1 MTSAQQGQSD
11 GHYRGERGAVDLRVV
26 HVPCGPFAN
35 ASELKAFNAVD
46 QEIRKRSGEETA
58 YVLTNLTHPNLRG
71 QADEIDMVVIGPGG
85 AVVIE
90 VKHWDASAL
99 RRPDLADPAAE
110 LIIAKSKR
118 IAGRLRSADQTLS
131 FVAPAFLLTRETGT
145 LKKTGTL
152 PRHAMGV
159 VAHGLKDVVD
169 LVTEAVSTGQ
179 TDSRRLADLLA
190 VRYNLADAG
199 RLKRLGRFDEL
210 RLLTD
215 EHDRFQRI
223 FTARDPWTGDRVLLH
238 TYDLSAAP
246 AGEAASLTDRRARR
260 EFDVVQRFQKS
271 PHLPSLVD
279 TWQPVPNYAGEMYFF
294 SVSDSA
300 ATPVSALVGKA
311 EWASPQRRD
320 FALRAL
326 SALREFI
333 AAEDGP
339 LLHRALDGESLR
351 VRADNSP
358 LFAGWRWARL
368 TPAHTVSADQL
379 GDLSGGF
386 AAPEVVAAGLAAAT
400 PKSDV
405 YSLCAVLA
413 GLFADPADE
422 EFRTVLLLGC
432 DRDPARRPG
441 VDELLGLLEESAADQ
456 TVASPAPDPAGLVSP
471 SRWDE
476 GHRFEWKNGSYRVI
490 SVLGQGSIART
501 FKLEQLDAGGEPIGT
516 FVGKAVFNAEFGP
529 TSLAAYQRMRTFS
542 LHPGLSNIL
551 ECASD
556 WSPNGLMALLRW
568 SQGSPLSA
576 WRGDLDFIAQESGAD
591 TTEQLAVEW
600 FERLCDALHA
610 LHAQGWVHG
619 DVSLSNILVDESKVI
634 LIDYDLSGLNG
645 HSPPSSG
652 TPLYASPE
660 RRDGAAAL
668 ARDDVYSLAT
678 SLYHAITNRPPAR
691 SAGTLGLDWSE
702 EERAAFPTLIPILD
716 QATGPTEA
724 RFSDA
729 GAALAAL
736 RAGRVSAASPTQA
749 IVAAQPSQSAL
760 RPNVVARVRD
770 ILSTYPGSRFGNAE
784 TRGLDSDF
792 AFDTYVPTGLDEIL
806 PAEIRAGEVSLIILC
821 GNAGDGKTAF
831 LQRLVQTLGCDPPQS
846 SERVWS
852 GRLAGRKAMINLD
865 GAASWKGRSA
875 DSLLDEL
882 FAPFLDRP
890 PRDGSI
896 HLVAVNDGR
905 LMEWIEQAEAER
917 GERPLTLA
925 LTAALTQRTEGLAP
939 HIRLVELNN
948 RSLVGGL
955 DPDRG
960 MISTRFV
967 DELIRRLVGGD
978 QAAEIW
984 APCRTCTAQARCAMR
999 RSADMMGASSDPAI
1013 LAGGTRLRERLTEA
1027 LQTVHQRNEIHITA
1041 RELKAAVSYVLF
1053 GLHDCE
1059 DLHRNAELE
1068 PHDPA
1073 DHAFN
1078 PESPGR
1084 QGELLR
1090 ELARLDP
1097 ALEGH
1102 ARVDRYLVG
1111 KGAPHPAHGASR
1123 FRDVVGRPV
1132 PLRDARRRA
1141 YLSWSADQ
1149 VQAVGG
1155 DDHALTLRDGRRAS
1169 EFRSFPLLSDA
1180 EQARI
1185 KGRLCNG
1192 LSRLEAL
1199 PDLAYRDVERVP
1211 IRVLPRT
1218 PTETA
1223 FWIEKSASRFSLA
1236 PERFQPMAGLETLH
1250 RFLVLSYEPD
1260 HGGVEELLVPL
1271 ELYSLLMDLADG
1283 VQILDAFSDDVFA
1296 NLGVFTSRLA
1306 QEDERQLNAWNP
1318 VDSDVVRHLGVADR
1332 GGRQT
1337 IFLSSETA

>member
-1 MTSAQQGQSD
+1 M
-11 GHYRGERGAVDLRVV
+11 RVV

-35 ASELKAFNAVD
+35 ASELKAFNSVD
-46 QEIRKRSGEETA
+46 QEIRRQSGEGAA
-58 YVLTNLTHPNLRG
+58 YILTNLTHPNLRG

-110 LIIAKSKR
+110 LIVAKSKR
-118 IAGRLRSADQTLS
+118 IAGRLRSADQTLG

-145 LKKTGTL
+145 LKKNGTL

-159 VAHGLKDVVD
+159 IAYGLKDVLD
-169 LVTEAVSTGQ
+169 LVADAASAGQ
-179 TDSRRLADLLA
+179 TNARRLADLLA

-246 AGEAASLTDRRARR
+246 SGEAASLTDRRARR

-300 ATPVSALVGKA
+300 ATPVSALGDTP

-333 AAEDGP
+333 EAEDGP
-339 LLHRALDGESLR
+339 LLHRALDGDSLR

-368 TPAHTVSADQL
+368 TPAQTVSAEQL

-386 AAPEVVAAGLAAAT
+386 AAPEVVAGGLTAAT

-413 GLFADPADE
+413 RLFTDPADE
-422 EFRTVLLLGC
+422 DFRTVILLGC

-441 VDELLGLLEESAADQ
+441 VDELLDLLEESAADHI
-456 TVASPAPDPAGLVSP
+456 VASHTPEPAGSVSP

-476 GHRFEWKNGSYRVI
+476 GHSFQWKNGSYRVI

-501 FKLEQLDAGGEPIGT
+501 FKLEQLDASGEPIGT
-516 FVGKAVFNAEFGP
+516 FVGKAVFNAEFGH

-551 ECASD
+551 ECASG
-556 WSPNGLMALLRW
+556 WSPDALTALLRW

-576 WRGDLDFIAQESGAD
+576 WRGDLDFIAQEGGAD

-600 FERLCDALHA
+600 FEKLCEALHE

-634 LIDYDLSGLNG
+634 LIDYDLSGPEG

-660 RRDGAAAL
+660 RRDGAVAL
-668 ARDDVYSLAT
+668 ARDDVYSLAA
-678 SLYHAITNRPPAR
+678 SLYHAITDRPPAH
-691 SAGTLGLDWSE
+691 STSGSGLDWSK
-702 EERAAFPTLIPILD
+702 EERAAFPSLIPILD
-716 QATGPTEA
+716 QATGSSEA
-724 RFSDA
+724 RYSDA

-736 RAGRVSAASPTQA
+736 RAGRVSTASPIPA
-749 IVAAQPSQSAL
+749 IVAAQPAL
-760 RPNVVARVRD
+760 RPNVVPRVRD

-792 AFDTYVPTGLDEIL
+792 AFDTYVPTGLDEML
-806 PAEIRAGEVSLIILC
+806 PAEIRAGEVSLVILC

-831 LQRLVQTLGCDPPQS
+831 LQRLVQTLGGDPPQS

-852 GRLAGRKAMINLD
+852 GSLAGRKAMINLD

-882 FAPFLDRP
+882 FAPFLDHP

-905 LMEWIEQAEAER
+905 LMEWIEQAEAGG

-925 LTAALTQRTEGLAP
+925 LTAALTQRTAGLAP

-955 DPDRG
+955 DSDRG

-978 QAAEIW
+978 RAAEIW

-999 RSADMMGASSDPAI
+999 RSADMMGASPEAAV
-1013 LAGGTRLRERLTEA
+1013 LAGGTRVRERLTEA

-1169 EFRSFPLLSDA
+1169 EFRRFPLLYDA

-1250 RFLVLSYEPD
+1250 RFLVLRYEPD

-1306 QEDERQLNAWNP
+1306 QEDERRLNAWNP
-1318 VDSDVVRHLGVADR
+1318 VDSDVVRRLGVADR
-1332 GGRQT
+1332 GGLQT

>member
-1 MTSAQQGQSD
+1 M
-11 GHYRGERGAVDLRVV
+11 
-26 HVPCGPFAN
+26 PCGPFAN
-35 ASELKAFNAVD
+35 ESELQAFNAVD
-46 QEIRKRSGEETA
+46 QEIRRRDGDGTA

-71 QADEIDMVVIGPGG
+71 QADEIDMVVIGPSG

-90 VKHWDASAL
+90 VKHWDASAM
-99 RRPDLADPAAE
+99 RRPDMADPAAE
-110 LIIAKSKR
+110 LIVAKSKR
-118 IAGRLRSADQTLS
+118 IAGRLRSADQRLG

-145 LKKTGTL
+145 LRKNGSPL
-152 PRHAMGV
+152 RHAMGV
-159 VAHGLKDVVD
+159 VAHGLKDVGE
-169 LVTEAVSTGQ
+169 LVAAAASPGR
-179 TDSRRLADLLA
+179 TDPRRLADLLA
-190 VRYNLADAG
+190 VRYNLAEAG

-215 EHDRFQRI
+215 ENERFQRI

-246 AGEAASLTDRRARR
+246 AGEAAALSDRRARR

-279 TWQPVPNYAGEMYFF
+279 TWQSVPNYAGEMYFF

-300 ATPVSALVGKA
+300 ATPVSALMGEA
-311 EWASPQRRD
+311 EWTTAQRRD
-320 FALRAL
+320 FAVRAL
-326 SALREFI
+326 SALGEFLT
-333 AAEDGP
+333 AEQGP
-339 LLHRALDGESLR
+339 LLHRSLDGESLR

-368 TPAHTVSADQL
+368 APAQTVSVNQL
-379 GDLSGGF
+379 GDRSGDF
-386 AAPEVVAAGLAAAT
+386 AAPEVITGGLAAAT
-400 PKSDV
+400 PKSDL

-413 GLFADPADE
+413 DLFRDPADADV
-422 EFRTVLLLGC
+422 RAALLLGC

-441 VDELLGLLEESAADQ
+441 VDEILDLLENRAGDELVAA
-456 TVASPAPDPAGLVSP
+456 APDQVEVVSP

-476 GHRFEWKNGSYRVI
+476 GHLFQWKNGTYRVI

-501 FKLEQLDAGGEPIGT
+501 FKLEQLDTRGEPIGT

-556 WSPNGLMALLRW
+556 WNPHGLTALLRW
-568 SQGSPLSA
+568 SQGSALNA
-576 WRGDLDFIAQESGAD
+576 WRGDLDFIAQEVGAD
-591 TTEQLAVEW
+591 TPEQLATDW
-600 FERLCDALHA
+600 FERLCEALHA
-610 LHAQGWVHG
+610 LHSQGWVHG

-634 LIDYDLSGLNG
+634 LIDYDLSGPDG
-645 HSPPSSG
+645 HRPPSSG
-652 TPLYASPE
+652 TLLYASPE
-660 RRDGAAAL
+660 RRDGAEAL
-668 ARDDVYSLAT
+668 ARDDVYSLAA
-678 SLYHAITNRPPAR
+678 SLFHVITDRPPAR
-691 SAGTLGLDWSE
+691 STSGSGLDWNE
-702 EERAAFPTLIPILD
+702 KERAAFPDIVPILD
-716 QATGPTEA
+716 RATGPAEA
-724 RFSDA
+724 RFPDA

-736 RAGRVSAASPTQA
+736 RARRVSAPAPVQV
-749 IVAAQPSQSAL
+749 IVAPPPSQPVL
-760 RPNVVARVRD
+760 RPNVVPRVRD

-784 TRGLDSDF
+784 TRGLDTDF
-792 AFDTYVPTGLDEIL
+792 AFDTYVPTGLDDTL
-806 PAEIRAGEVSLIILC
+806 PAEIRAGEVSLVILC

-831 LQRLVQTLGCDPPQS
+831 LQRLVQTLGGEPPQS

-852 GRLAGRKAMINLD
+852 GTLAARKAMINLD

-882 FAPFLDRP
+882 FAPFLDGP

-925 LTAALTQRTEGLAP
+925 LMAALTQRSEGLAP
-939 HIRLVELNN
+939 HMRLVELNN

-955 DPDRG
+955 VVG
-960 MISTRFV
+960 QGVISTRFV
-967 DELIRRLVGGD
+967 DELVRRLVGGD
-978 QAAEIW
+978 QAPEIW
-984 APCRTCTAQARCAMR
+984 APCRTCTAQARCTMR
-999 RSADMMGASSDPAI
+999 RSADMMGASADPAV
-1013 LAGGTRLRERLTEA
+1013 LADGARLRERLTEA

-1053 GLHDCE
+1053 GLHDCD
-1059 DLHRNAELE
+1059 DLHRDAELE

-1097 ALEGH
+1097 ALEGN

-1111 KGAPHPAHGASR
+1111 KGGPHPAHGARR
-1123 FRDVVGRPV
+1123 FRDRVGRPV

-1141 YLSWSADQ
+1141 YLSWSVDQ
-1149 VQAVGG
+1149 VEAVGG

-1169 EFRSFPLLSDA
+1169 EFRRFPLLSDA

-1192 LSRLEAL
+1192 LSRLEPL
-1199 PDLAYRDVERVP
+1199 PDLAYRDAERVP

-1260 HGGVEELLVPL
+1260 RGGVEELLVPL

-1306 QEDERQLNAWNP
+1306 QEDERRLNAWNP
-1318 VDSDVVRHLGVADR
+1318 VDSDVVRQLGVLDR
-1332 GGRQT
+1332 SGRQA
-1337 IFLSSETA
+1337 ILLSRESA

>member
-1 MTSAQQGQSD
+1 M
-11 GHYRGERGAVDLRVV
+11 
-26 HVPCGPFAN
+26 PCGPFAN
-35 ASELKAFNAVD
+35 ESELKAFNAVD
-46 QEIRKRSGEETA
+46 QEIRKRDGEGTA

-90 VKHWDASAL
+90 VKHWDASAM
-99 RRPDLADPAAE
+99 RRPDMAAPAAE
-110 LIIAKSKR
+110 LIVAKSKR
-118 IAGRLRSADQTLS
+118 IAGRLRSADQGLG

-145 LKKTGTL
+145 LRKNDCL

-159 VAHGLKDVVD
+159 VVHGLKDVGE
-169 LVTEAVSTGQ
+169 LVAGAVSPGR
-179 TDSRRLADLLA
+179 TDPRRLADVLA
-190 VRYNLADAG
+190 VRHNLADAG

-215 EHDRFQRI
+215 ENDRFQRI

-246 AGEAASLTDRRARR
+246 AGEAAGLTDRRARR

-279 TWQPVPNYAGEMYFF
+279 TWQSIPNYAGEMYFF

-300 ATPVSALVGKA
+300 ATPVYALMGEA
-311 EWASPQRRD
+311 GWTTAQRQE
-320 FALRAL
+320 FAVRAL
-326 SALREFI
+326 SALGEFHT
-333 AAEDGP
+333 AEHGP

-368 TPAHTVSADQL
+368 APAQTVSLDQL
-379 GDLSGGF
+379 GDRSGGF
-386 AAPEVVAAGLAAAT
+386 AAPEVIAGGLAAAT
-400 PKSDV
+400 PKSDL

-413 GLFADPADE
+413 DLFRDPADQDL
-422 EFRTVLLLGC
+422 RAALLLGC

-441 VDELLGLLEESAADQ
+441 VDEILSLLEDRAADGFN
-456 TVASPAPDPAGLVSP
+456 VPAGDRVEAVSP
-471 SRWDE
+471 YRWDE
-476 GHRFEWKNGSYRVI
+476 GHRFEWKNGTYRVI

-501 FKLEQLDAGGEPIGT
+501 FKLEQLDAAGEPIGT

-556 WSPNGLMALLRW
+556 WSPHGLTALLRW
-568 SQGSPLSA
+568 SQGSPLNA
-576 WRGDLDFIAQESGAD
+576 WRGDLDFIAQEAGVG
-591 TTEQLAVEW
+591 TTEQLAADW
-600 FERLCDALHA
+600 FERLCEALHA
-610 LHAQGWVHG
+610 LHGQGWVHG

-634 LIDYDLSGLNG
+634 LIDYDLSGPDG
-645 HSPPSSG
+645 HRPPNSG
-652 TPLYASPE
+652 TLLYASPE
-660 RRDGAAAL
+660 RRDGAEAL
-668 ARDDVYSLAT
+668 ARDDVYSLAA
-678 SLYHAITNRPPAR
+678 SLFHAITDRPPAR
-691 SAGTLGLDWSE
+691 STSGSGLDWNE
-702 EERAAFPTLIPILD
+702 KERAAFPDLVPILD
-716 QATGPTEA
+716 RATGPAEA
-724 RFSDA
+724 RFPDA

-736 RAGRVSAASPTQA
+736 GARRVSAPAPVQA
-749 IVAAQPSQSAL
+749 IVAPPPSQPVL
-760 RPNVVARVRD
+760 RPNVVPRVQD

-784 TRGLDSDF
+784 TRGLDTDF
-792 AFDTYVPTGLDEIL
+792 AFDTYVPTGLDDTL
-806 PAEIRAGEVSLIILC
+806 PAEIRAGEVSLVILC

-831 LQRLVQTLGCDPPQS
+831 LQRLVQTLGGEPPQS

-852 GRLAGRKAMINLD
+852 GTLAGRKAMINLD

-905 LMEWIEQAEAER
+905 LMEWIEQAETER

-925 LTAALTQRTEGLAP
+925 LTAALTRRTEGLAP

-955 DPDRG
+955 IIG
-960 MISTRFV
+960 QGAISTRFV
-967 DELIRRLVGGD
+967 DELVRRLVGGD
-978 QAAEIW
+978 QAPEIW
-984 APCRTCTAQARCAMR
+984 APCRTCTAQARCSMR
-999 RSADMMGASSDPAI
+999 RSADMMGASADPAV
-1013 LAGGTRLRERLTEA
+1013 LADGARLRERLTEA

-1059 DLHRNAELE
+1059 DLHRDAELE

-1097 ALEGH
+1097 ALEGN

-1111 KGAPHPAHGASR
+1111 KGGPHPAHGARR
-1123 FRDVVGRPV
+1123 FRDRVGRPV

-1141 YLSWSADQ
+1141 YLSWSIAQ
-1149 VQAVGG
+1149 VEAVGG
-1155 DDHALTLRDGRRAS
+1155 DEHALTLRDGRRAS
-1169 EFRSFPLLSDA
+1169 EFRRFPLLSDT

-1192 LSRLEAL
+1192 LSRLEPL
-1199 PDLAYRDVERVP
+1199 PDLAYRDAERVP

-1296 NLGVFTSRLA
+1296 NLGVFTGRLA
-1306 QEDERQLNAWNP
+1306 QEDERRLNAWNP
-1318 VDSDVVRHLGVADR
+1318 VDSDVVRQLGVVDR
-1332 GGRQT
+1332 SGRQA
-1337 IFLSSETA
+1337 ILLSSESA